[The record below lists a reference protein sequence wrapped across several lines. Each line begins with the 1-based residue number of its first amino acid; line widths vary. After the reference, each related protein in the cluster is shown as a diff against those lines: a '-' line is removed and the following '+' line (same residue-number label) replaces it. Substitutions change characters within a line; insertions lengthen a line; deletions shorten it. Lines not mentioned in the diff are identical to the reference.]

1 MTTVCVTVIAINGN
15 VLVKLYYC
23 VHCGFYA
30 SETVQVFF
38 IFELPVYGQF
48 LLDET
53 YFVAVSCNILWEV
66 WPHLSILD
74 LSHLNL
80 SVFTECPEALNTD
93 HNASQIP
100 IIVEQAYQVCI
111 LVDWFVNLVLDL
123 CICILLYRKKCD
135 SLRPVL

>member
-1 MTTVCVTVIAINGN
+1 MIAINGN

-38 IFELPVYGQF
+38 ILSYRYTASFYLMI
-48 LLDET
+48 T

-123 CICILLYRKKCD
+123 CIDAYYFIVKSVIACVRCFD
-135 SLRPVL
+135 AVCWA